1 MRTSSHEELQ
11 FCAGSVGRKLRC
23 AIKSAVI
30 VAFFVFAAFHSWIR
44 GDTEWSNSTVAVAAR
59 KGFLSSIDVS
69 TQLLRKNAVLGEVLQ
84 RSLFEEEEAGDRV
97 LLEEEEKEE
106 NATDDSSKQCAGIDK
121 QPKELQCQSAR
132 MYCVDGSGRSVI
144 NYLILHYCGMEGQAW
159 VSVPFLVGAVIL
171 AFYFLAETA
180 EQYFS
185 PVVRQL
191 VEILRMSPSMGGVTL
206 LALGNGAPDIFAS
219 LAAIGGDNSR
229 IGLGAILSAGTFVSA
244 FVVGSVAM
252 AAAPFSVRPMPFVRD
267 ALFYVAAVSILFVI
281 YLRGEIVF
289 WQAVGLMA
297 FYAIFVVV
305 VICTEQVKGWDSGN
319 AKVSEPEAS
328 ETKMPGNIDPTS
340 LSTVDSKEN
349 NCKDHSVTG
358 QVIHWLLM
366 PGEVVLKATIPEVDP
381 LKWNR
386 AYGTANVVLCPF
398 FLLYMFSSLVA
409 LNQHIIFLAP
419 SLELPL
425 WVLVLVQGFFM
436 GSAYFLAVKRPPE
449 SGHLLAVIVAFV
461 MSVFWISFI
470 AGELLGCL
478 MALGRILGVSPALLG
493 LTVLAWG
500 NSIGDLVA
508 DVAVARVG
516 QPAMAVT
523 GCFAGPMFNML
534 VGLGL
539 ALTLRTAK
547 DFPVGYKLDRH
558 PGILVAFGFLVLGL
572 LGSLV
577 VVTCSG
583 FQVTRSWGI
592 CLISWYLFFMVV
604 SAVVANMTSGLTFR

>member
-1 MRTSSHEELQ
+1 
-11 FCAGSVGRKLRC
+11 
-23 AIKSAVI
+23 VI
-30 VAFFVFAAFHSWIR
+30 VSFFVFAAFHSWIR

-69 TQLLRKNAVLGEVLQ
+69 SQLLRKNAVLGEVLQ

-349 NCKDHSVTG
+349 HCKDHSVTG
-358 QVIHWLLM
+358 QVTMDDDISAYGLVVDVMASEAGEALSVSFDSGCWRNLCRCGDSTWSLQKGKLLCSQAEKVIHWLLM

-398 FLLYMFSSLVA
+398 FFTIHV
-409 LNQHIIFLAP
+409 
-419 SLELPL
+419 
-425 WVLVLVQGFFM
+425 
-436 GSAYFLAVKRPPE
+436 
-449 SGHLLAVIVAFV
+449 
-461 MSVFWISFI
+461 
-470 AGELLGCL
+470 
-478 MALGRILGVSPALLG
+478 
-493 LTVLAWG
+493 
-500 NSIGDLVA
+500 
-508 DVAVARVG
+508 
-516 QPAMAVT
+516 
-523 GCFAGPMFNML
+523 
-534 VGLGL
+534 
-539 ALTLRTAK
+539 
-547 DFPVGYKLDRH
+547 
-558 PGILVAFGFLVLGL
+558 
-572 LGSLV
+572 
-577 VVTCSG
+577 
-583 FQVTRSWGI
+583 
-592 CLISWYLFFMVV
+592 
-604 SAVVANMTSGLTFR
+604 

>member
-1 MRTSSHEELQ
+1 
-11 FCAGSVGRKLRC
+11 
-23 AIKSAVI
+23 
-30 VAFFVFAAFHSWIR
+30 
-44 GDTEWSNSTVAVAAR
+44 
-59 KGFLSSIDVS
+59 
-69 TQLLRKNAVLGEVLQ
+69 
-84 RSLFEEEEAGDRV
+84 
-97 LLEEEEKEE
+97 
-106 NATDDSSKQCAGIDK
+106 
-121 QPKELQCQSAR
+121 
-132 MYCVDGSGRSVI
+132 
-144 NYLILHYCGMEGQAW
+144 
-159 VSVPFLVGAVIL
+159 
-171 AFYFLAETA
+171 
-180 EQYFS
+180 
-185 PVVRQL
+185 
-191 VEILRMSPSMGGVTL
+191 MGGVTL

-267 ALFYVAAVSILFVI
+267 ALFYVVAVSILFVI

-328 ETKMPGNIDPTS
+328 ETKMPGNIDHTS

-349 NCKDHSVTG
+349 HCKDHSVTG

-386 AYGTANVVLCPF
+386 VYGTANVVLCPF

>member
-1 MRTSSHEELQ
+1 MFFSSFLKAH
-11 FCAGSVGRKLRC
+11 
-23 AIKSAVI
+23 
-30 VAFFVFAAFHSWIR
+30 
-44 GDTEWSNSTVAVAAR
+44 
-59 KGFLSSIDVS
+59 LSSPY
-69 TQLLRKNAVLGEVLQ
+69 LLFLLSLLFMFLPRRCLGF
-84 RSLFEEEEAGDRV
+84 SCHSCKV
-97 LLEEEEKEE
+97 LLMEF
-106 NATDDSSKQCAGIDK
+106 TFPLQCAGIDK

-289 WQAVGLMA
+289 WQSVGLMA

-319 AKVSEPEAS
+319 AQVSEPEAS

-349 NCKDHSVTG
+349 HCKDPSVTG

-419 SLELPL
+419 SLQLPL

-436 GSAYFLAVKRPPE
+436 GTAYFLAVKRPPE

-547 DFPVGYKLDRH
+547 DFPVGYKLDH
-558 PGILVAFGFLVLGL
+558 HAGILVAFGFLVVGL

>member
-1 MRTSSHEELQ
+1 MRTSSHDGLQ

-44 GDTEWSNSTVAVAAR
+44 GDTEWSNSTVAVAVR

-69 TQLLRKNAVLGEVLQ
+69 GQLLRKNAVLGEVLQ
-84 RSLFEEEEAGDRV
+84 RSIFEEEAGDRV
-97 LLEEEEKEE
+97 LSEEDEEEK
-106 NATDDSSKQCAGIDK
+106 ATDDDSSKQCAGIDK

-219 LAAIGGDNSR
+219 LAAIG
-229 IGLGAILSAGTFVSA
+229 
-244 FVVGSVAM
+244 
-252 AAAPFSVRPMPFVRD
+252 
-267 ALFYVAAVSILFVI
+267 
-281 YLRGEIVF
+281 
-289 WQAVGLMA
+289 
-297 FYAIFVVV
+297 

-349 NCKDHSVTG
+349 HCKDPSVTG
-358 QVIHWLLM
+358 QVTMDDDISAYGLVVDVMASEAEEALSVSFDSGCWRNLCRCGDSMWSLQKGKLLCSQAGKVIHWLLM

-419 SLELPL
+419 SLQLPL

-436 GSAYFLAVKRPPE
+436 GTAYFLAVKRPPE

-592 CLISWYLFFMVV
+592 CLISWYLVFMVV